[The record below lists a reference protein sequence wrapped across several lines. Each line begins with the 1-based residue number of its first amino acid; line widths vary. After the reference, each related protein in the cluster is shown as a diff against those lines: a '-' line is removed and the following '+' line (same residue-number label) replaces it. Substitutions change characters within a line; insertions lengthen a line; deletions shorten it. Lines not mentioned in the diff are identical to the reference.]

1 MATGGSK
8 CHSVTAEMAGRLE
21 QSRRGQDEGYRE
33 RRTLLLSRTGEET
46 LACPP
51 PPESCPQSLTS
62 GPPRDPCLLRGRFA
76 ERQAHDSAL
85 NTEEVRAKSSCNA
98 RVGEDTGVVL
108 QLVPGA
114 GRPQLRIHTLRGA
127 AVSHVPGNTV
137 HVPSVDEAACIIVR
151 FLQLAEWQNSRGHQK
166 GEDSPEGVLGILG
179 HPWISFGRFKSP
191 SVPDGPLGRGWDRWP
206 SSGPPITG
214 PV

>member
-1 MATGGSK
+1 MATWGSK

-21 QSRRGQDEGYRE
+21 QSRRGPVGEQDEGYRD
-33 RRTLLLSRTGEET
+33 RRALLLSRTREET

-85 NTEEVRAKSSCNA
+85 NTEEVRAKSSFNA
-98 RVGEDTGVVL
+98 WVGEDAGVVL

-114 GRPQLRIHTLRGA
+114 GRPKAGSTAANSHSPRGGGQPRSREHSSRA
-127 AVSHVPGNTV
+127 
-137 HVPSVDEAACIIVR
+137 
-151 FLQLAEWQNSRGHQK
+151 SRGRGRVHFCAF
-166 GEDSPEGVLGILG
+166 SPTC
-179 HPWISFGRFKSP
+179 RMAK
-191 SVPDGPLGRGWDRWP
+191 
-206 SSGPPITG
+206 
-214 PV
+214 